1 MRKGAFEL
9 SMSFI
14 ITIVFAVVM
23 LTLALTW
30 LQGYFQQTND
40 MSDQLFKQGQTKLQT
55 LFAEGTDNFYI
66 WPDRYDLELSKDT
79 KIAFA
84 VGLKND
90 ADDGENHKFAV
101 NIYATQV
108 PSGMTVGVVN
118 KWVEWD
124 RTTKTL
130 AIGYDDTTRKIT
142 MTLPK
147 SAKKGNYFFQVV
159 ACWDMDGKDP
169 KSSSCN
175 ADSDDVWG
183 GSAKEFLL
191 TVQ

>member
-1 MRKGAFEL
+1 MQKGAFEL

-40 MSDQLFKQGQTKLQT
+40 MSDQLFKQGQTKLQN

-79 KIAFA
+79 KLAFA

-101 NIYATQV
+101 NVYATQV
-108 PSGMTVGVVN
+108 PAGMTVAGVN
-118 KWVEWD
+118 KWVEFD
-124 RTTKTL
+124 RTAKTIT
-130 AIGYDDTTRKIT
+130 IGDADPTRKVSLT
-142 MTLPK
+142 VPK
-147 SAKKGNYFFQVV
+147 NAKKGNYFFQVA
-159 ACWDMDGKDP
+159 ACWDMDGKAP
-169 KSSSCN
+169 TSSACN
-175 ADSDDVWG
+175 GDSDNIWG

>member
-40 MSDQLFKQGQTKLQT
+40 MSDQLFKQGQTKLQQ
-55 LFAEGTDNFYI
+55 LFSEGTDNFYI
-66 WPDRYDLELSKDT
+66 WPDRYELVLAKDT
-79 KIAFA
+79 KLAFA

-90 ADDGENHKFAV
+90 ADDGEDHKFAV
-101 NIYATQV
+101 NVYATQV
-108 PSGMTVGVVN
+108 PARMTTANVN
-118 KWVEWD
+118 KWIEFD
-124 RTTKTL
+124 RTAKTIT
-130 AIGYDDTTRKIT
+130 IGNGDPTRKISISI
-142 MTLPK
+142 PK
-147 SAKKGNYFFQVV
+147 NVTKGNYFFQVA
-159 ACWDMDGKDP
+159 ACWDMDGKEP
-169 KSSSCN
+169 KSSACN
-175 ADSDDVWG
+175 GDSDNIWG